1 MKETIT
7 RYFALFLLML
17 VGTLQ
22 ATADLTF
29 SQAAGGFPVVGS
41 DQNAVF
47 IVSEN
52 DAEVVTT
59 ASNCVIRDIQ
69 TITGKRLALRNSISS
84 GDLPIIAGTI
94 GQSAIL
100 DNLIADEKVDTTGL
114 TEVWEAYALQLV
126 QNPMEG
132 IRQALVIMG
141 GTPRGT
147 AYGLFE
153 ISRRIG
159 VSPYVWWADVE
170 PAPMSR
176 IYVHGDRTAVEKP
189 SVRYRGLFINDED
202 WAMLPWAKRTI
213 DATYNNIG
221 PRTYEKVM
229 EVPTASGRP
238 STAVRKPFG
247 LWRRTSVWQRL
258 GQLS

>member
-1 MKETIT
+1 MA
-7 RYFALFLLML
+7 FA
-17 VGTLQ
+17 GSLQ
-22 ATADLTF
+22 AVADLTF
-29 SQAAGGFPVVGS
+29 SQSAGDFPIVGT
-41 DQNAVF
+41 DANAVF
-47 IVSEN
+47 IVDAN

-59 ASNCVIRDIQ
+59 VARCVINDIK
-69 TITGKRLALRNSISS
+69 TITGKQLGMRNTLNS

-94 GQSAIL
+94 GQSALL
-100 DNLIADEKVDTTGL
+100 DDLITDGKVDTTGL
-114 TEVWEAYALQLV
+114 TGVWEAYALQLV
-126 QNPMEG
+126 QNPTEG
-132 IRQALVIMG
+132 ISQALVIMG

-170 PAPMSR
+170 PAPMSC
-176 IYVHGDRTAVEKP
+176 IFVQGDRTNVEKP
-189 SVRYRGLFINDED
+189 SVQYRGLFINDED

-229 EVPTASGRP
+229 ECSDCVPIAYGQP
-238 STAVRKPFG
+238 STAVRAPFG
-247 LWRRTSVWQRL
+247 LWKRTSVWRRPGRL
-258 GQLS
+258 